1 MATSISF
8 LLLYPCSVIRFLPC
22 LLMTLIGEISCF
34 DGANIRVNVACHP
47 VTFNLK
53 LTVAS
58 QIALE
63 PKYQRSPHLSYVD
76 FATIMLVYQ
85 KWGSVEI
92 SEPFK
97 AVLVIAFKSQHYD
110 MLISNQEMKHEII
123 RFFPLGLKIL
133 DFIFLTCWDFYPC
146 RWRFWWTG
154 FSPPLAT
161 PRRTT
166 PCWALMISST

>member
-1 MATSISF
+1 MCRNTCYCRLIVMATSISF

-22 LLMTLIGEISCF
+22 LLTTLIGEISCF
-34 DGANIRVNVACHP
+34 DGATIRVNVACHP

-53 LTVAS
+53 ITVAS

-123 RFFPLGLKIL
+123 RPVLSTWFKNLGFYFPNVLG
-133 DFIFLTCWDFYPC
+133 FL
-146 RWRFWWTG
+146 
-154 FSPPLAT
+154 SL
-161 PRRTT
+161 
-166 PCWALMISST
+166 